1 MLSNMALEY
10 FQSFSKPKSNIESPL
25 KSDKNKRSMKDI
37 RSQFL
42 GYFEKNQHLVIPSSS
57 LVPSGDS
64 TLLFNNAGMN
74 QFKDVF
80 AGKEKSKT
88 PRAVTAQKCMRAGGK
103 HNDLENVGYTKR
115 HHTFFEMLG
124 NFSFG
129 DYFKEKAI
137 ELAWT
142 FITKELAL
150 PQDRLYVTVFNSDDE
165 AFNLWNKKIG
175 IDPKR
180 IFRFGEKDN
189 FWAMGDTGPCGPCS
203 EIFFDLAPDG
213 KLPTKEQFLAQDDR
227 FLEFWNLVF
236 MEFLQHKDGSREKLP
251 KPSIDT
257 GAGLERVTAILSG
270 VDNNYD
276 TFLFKPILEYI
287 SDHSSVNYWKSSD
300 ENQKVSQ
307 KVIADHIRAISFLIA
322 DGVVPSKDGRGY
334 VLRRIMRRAM
344 RHGRKINFAE
354 HGLSDL
360 SSVVVQNYSSAYPEL
375 TKHQTLIKNVIR
387 EEEDKFSS
395 TVDRGIIL
403 LTSAISEVKE
413 AHQTTLKGDVAFQLY
428 DTYGFPADLTA
439 DVLREH
445 GLTLD
450 QPGFDLAFE
459 NHREKARGSWKGSKG
474 KEIETL
480 VSKWSGQGIE
490 TTFLGYDQLIASG
503 TILALVQ
510 DGKEISEGLVDQEV
524 EVLADQTP
532 FYGESGGQVGDIGS
546 ITGNGFVLDVI
557 DTVKPSPTIFI
568 HRCRVVEGKV
578 APKATAEFCVN
589 EKARMDT
596 AKNHTATHILHATL
610 KEVLGNHVQQKGSLV
625 SPERLRFDFTN
636 PGPVTPAQLSK
647 IEEIINE
654 RIWKNATA
662 TLEKLPYQ
670 KAVDTGAVALFG
682 EKYGDEVRVLSIGD
696 YSKELCGGTHL
707 TRTCDI
713 GMFKI
718 VKETSVSAGIRRI
731 EAFTSQRAFRFLSDM
746 QKQMLEVS
754 QQLGVP
760 SEQISQRIEK
770 LVQAQKDARK
780 GVVAKHASV
789 SVDEGSIQ
797 KIGNVSVYEQVMDV
811 ENPKD
816 LRDIADRCME
826 KLKSGVVVLGAKT
839 TDKVFLVVKVSKDVS
854 GIKAGDLVK
863 QAASIVE
870 GSGGGRDDFAQA
882 GGTNISKLGEAL
894 TKIKS
899 LIESS
904 K

>member
-1 MLSNMALEY
+1 M
-10 FQSFSKPKSNIESPL
+10 Q
-25 KSDKNKRSMKDI
+25 DI
-37 RSQFL
+37 RSSFL
-42 GYFEKNQHLVIPSSS
+42 SYFEKNEHQVIPSSS

-74 QFKDVF
+74 QFKDIF
-80 AGKEKSKT
+80 AGKEKAKT
-88 PRAVTAQKCMRAGGK
+88 PRAATAQKCMRAGGK

-137 ELAWT
+137 ELAWNY
-142 FITKELAL
+142 IIKDLGL
-150 PQDRLYVTVFNSDDE
+150 PQDRLYITVFNTDDE
-165 AFNLWNKKIG
+165 AFGLWNKKIG

-203 EIFFDLAPDG
+203 EIFFDLSPDG
-213 KLPTKEQFLAQDDR
+213 KLPTQEQFAAQDNR

-257 GAGLERVTAILSG
+257 GSGLERVTAIMSG

-276 TFLFKPILEYI
+276 TYLFKPILEFI
-287 SDHSSVNYWKSSD
+287 SKNSSVDYWKTKD

-344 RHGRKINFAE
+344 RHGRKIDFAN

-360 SSVVVQNYSSAYPEL
+360 SQVVVENYSKAYPEL
-375 TKHQTLIKNVIR
+375 EIHRKHISAVIR
-387 EEEDKFSS
+387 DEEEKFSA
-395 TVDRGIIL
+395 TVDRGIVL
-403 LTSAISEVKE
+403 LSTAIEETKAAKQTS
-413 AHQTTLKGDVAFQLY
+413 LKGEVAFQLY

-439 DVLREH
+439 DMLREH

-450 QPGFDLAFE
+450 QAGFDQAFE

-474 KEIETL
+474 KEIETM
-480 VSKWSGQGIE
+480 VSKWSSQGIE
-490 TTFLGYDQLIASG
+490 TKFLGYEQLTAKSK
-503 TILALVQ
+503 ILSLVEN
-510 DGKEISEGLVDQEV
+510 GKEISEAKLDQEV

-532 FYGESGGQVGDIGS
+532 FYGESGGQVGDIGT
-546 ITGNGFVLDVI
+546 ITGDGFVLEVV
-557 DTVKPSPTIFI
+557 DTIKPSPTIYI
-568 HRCRVVEGKV
+568 HRCRVIEGKV
-578 APKATAEFCVN
+578 KIGASAEFSVN

-596 AKNHTATHILHATL
+596 ARNHTATHMLHATL
-610 KEVLGNHVQQKGSLV
+610 KEVLGAHVQQKGSLV
-625 SPERLRFDFTN
+625 APERLRFDFTN
-636 PGPVTPAQLSK
+636 PGAITPAQLTR
-647 IEEIINE
+647 IEEIMNE
-654 RIWKNATA
+654 RIWNNSSAVIQ
-662 TLEKLPYQ
+662 KLPYQ
-670 KAVDTGAVALFG
+670 KALETGAVALFG

-707 TRTCDI
+707 TRTGDI

-718 VKETSVSAGIRRI
+718 VKESSVSSGIRRI
-731 EAFTSQRAFRFLSDM
+731 EAFTSHRAFRYLNDL
-746 QKQMLEVS
+746 QKQVTDLS
-754 QQLGVP
+754 QVLGVP
-760 SEQISQRIEK
+760 SDKISDRIEK
-770 LVQAQKDARK
+770 MMQAQKDMKK
-780 GVVAKHASV
+780 GTASKNASV
-789 SVDEGSIQ
+789 SMDTASIQ
-797 KIGNVSVYEQVMDV
+797 KVGNISVYEQVIDV

-816 LRDIADRCME
+816 LREIADRCME

-839 TDKVFLVVKVSKDVS
+839 SDKVFLVVKVSKDYTSKV
-854 GIKAGDLVK
+854 KAGDLVK
-863 QAASIVE
+863 QAASIVG

-882 GGTNISKLGEAL
+882 GGSNIQNLGAAIS
-894 TKIKS
+894 KIKS
-899 LIESS
+899 LIEM
-904 K
+904 

>member
-1 MLSNMALEY
+1 
-10 FQSFSKPKSNIESPL
+10 
-25 KSDKNKRSMKDI
+25 MKDI
-37 RSQFL
+37 RSEFL
-42 GYFEKNQHLVIPSSS
+42 TFFEKNQHLVIPSSS
-57 LVPSGDS
+57 LVPTGDS
-64 TLLFNNAGMN
+64 TLLFTNAGMN

-80 AGKEKSKT
+80 AGKEKAKT
-88 PRAVTAQKCMRAGGK
+88 PRAATAQKCMRAGGK

-129 DYFKEKAI
+129 DYFKEKAV

-142 FITKELAL
+142 FVTKELSL
-150 PQDRLYVTVFNSDDE
+150 PQDRLYVTIFNNDDE
-165 AFNLWNKKIG
+165 AFNLWSKKIG

-189 FWAMGDTGPCGPCS
+189 FWSMGDTGPCGPCS

-213 KLPTKEQFLAQDDR
+213 KLPTKEQFAAQDHR
-227 FLEFWNLVF
+227 FLEFGNLVF
-236 MEFLQHKDGSREKLP
+236 MEFLQHADGSREKLP

-257 GAGLERVTAILSG
+257 GSGLERTTAILSG

-276 TFLFKPILEYI
+276 TYLFKPIFEFL
-287 SDHSSVNYWKSSD
+287 SQNSSVDYWKTKD
-300 ENQKVSQ
+300 ETQKVSQ
-307 KVIADHIRAISFLIA
+307 KVIADHIRAMTFLIA

-344 RHGRKINFAE
+344 RHGRKISFAN
-354 HGLSDL
+354 HGMSDL
-360 SSVVVQNYSSAYPEL
+360 SGVVVDHYSKAYPEL
-375 TKHQTLIKNVIR
+375 SQNKKLIADVIR
-387 EEEDKFSS
+387 EEEDKFST
-395 TVDRGIIL
+395 TVDRGIVL
-403 LTSAISEVKE
+403 LTSAINETKQSNQSV
-413 AHQTTLKGDVAFQLY
+413 LKGDIAFQLY

-439 DVLREH
+439 DVLREN
-445 GLTLD
+445 GMTLD
-450 QPGFDLAFE
+450 QTGFDQAFE

-490 TTFLGYDQLIASG
+490 TKFLGYDQLTSQG

-510 DGKEISEGLVDQEV
+510 NGKEISEAKIEEEV

-546 ITGNGFVLDVI
+546 ITGQGFALEVI

-568 HRCRVVEGKV
+568 HRCRVTEGKV
-578 APKATAEFCVN
+578 TPKSKAEFAVN

-610 KEVLGNHVQQKGSLV
+610 KEILGNHVQQKGSLV
-625 SPERLRFDFTN
+625 APERLRFDFTN
-636 PGPVTPAQLSK
+636 PGPVTPAQLAK
-647 IEEIINE
+647 IEEIMNE
-654 RIWKNATA
+654 RIWKNASA

-670 KAVDTGAVALFG
+670 KAVNEGAVALFG

-707 TRTCDI
+707 SRTGDI

-718 VKETSVSAGIRRI
+718 VKESSVSAGIRRI
-731 EAFTSQRAFRFLSDM
+731 EAFTSHRAFRFLSDQ
-746 QKQMLEVS
+746 QKQNLEIA

-760 SEQISQRIEK
+760 AEKVSERIEK
-770 LVQAQKDARK
+770 LVSAQKEARK
-780 GVVAKHASV
+780 SGPQVSV
-789 SVDEGSIQ
+789 SVDNDSIQ
-797 KIGNVSVYEQVMDV
+797 KIGNVSVYEKVLDV

-816 LRDIADRCME
+816 LRDIADRAME
-826 KLKSGVVVLGAKT
+826 KLKSGVVILGAKT
-839 TDKVFLVVKVSKDVS
+839 SDKVFLVVKVSKDVP
-854 GIKAGDLVK
+854 GVKAGDLVK
-863 QAASIVE
+863 QAAAIVG

-882 GGTNISKLGEAL
+882 GGSDIGKLPDAL

-899 LIESS
+899 LIESA

>member
-1 MLSNMALEY
+1 
-10 FQSFSKPKSNIESPL
+10 
-25 KSDKNKRSMKDI
+25 MKDI

-42 GYFEKNQHLVIPSSS
+42 TYFEKNQHLVIPSSS
-57 LVPSGDS
+57 LVPTGDS

-80 AGKEKSKT
+80 AGKEKAKT
-88 PRAVTAQKCMRAGGK
+88 PRAATAQKCMRAGGK

-137 ELAWT
+137 ELAWN
-142 FITKELAL
+142 FVTKELSL
-150 PQDRLYVTVFNSDDE
+150 PEDRIYVTIYHSDEE
-165 AFNLWNKKIG
+165 AFNLWSKKIG
-175 IDPKR
+175 FNPKK

-189 FWAMGDTGPCGPCS
+189 FWSMGDTGPCGPCS
-203 EIFFDLAPDG
+203 EIFFDLKPDG
-213 KLPTKEQFLAQDDR
+213 KLPTQEQFAAQDDR

-236 MEFLQHKDGSREKLP
+236 MEFLQHKDGTREKLP

-257 GAGLERVTAILSG
+257 GSGLERTTAILSG

-276 TFLFKPILEYI
+276 TYLFKPILEFI
-287 SDHSSVNYWKSSD
+287 TKNSSVDYWKSKD

-307 KVIADHIRAISFLIA
+307 KVIADHIRAITFLIA

-344 RHGRKINFAE
+344 RHGRKINFVNQGMSE
-354 HGLSDL
+354 LSK
-360 SSVVVQNYSSAYPEL
+360 VVVENYSAAYPEL
-375 TKHQTLIKNVIR
+375 TTHQKTIFDVIA
-387 EEEDKFSS
+387 EEEDKFST
-395 TVDRGIIL
+395 TVDRGIVL
-403 LTSAISEVKE
+403 LHTAIEHAKQ
-413 AHQTTLKGDVAFQLY
+413 ANQTTLKGEVAFQLY

-445 GLTLD
+445 SMTLD
-450 QPGFDLAFE
+450 QAGFDQAFE

-480 VSKWSGQGIE
+480 VSKWSGKGIE
-490 TTFLGYDQLIASG
+490 SKFLGYEKLIASG
-503 TILALVQ
+503 NILALVQ
-510 DGKEISEGLVDQEV
+510 DGKEITEAKLEDEV

-532 FYGESGGQVGDIGS
+532 FYGESGGQVGDIGT
-546 ITGNGFVLDVI
+546 ITAKNFVLDVI
-557 DTVKPSPTIFI
+557 DTIKASPTITI
-568 HRCRVVEGKV
+568 HRCRVIEGK
-578 APKATAEFCVN
+578 AKAGVTAEFSVN

-596 AKNHTATHILHATL
+596 AKNHTATHMLHATL
-610 KEVLGNHVQQKGSLV
+610 KEILGAHVQQKGSLV
-625 SPERLRFDFTN
+625 APERLRFDFTN
-636 PGPVTPAQLSK
+636 PGAVTAAQLTK
-647 IEEIINE
+647 IEEIMNE
-654 RIWKNATA
+654 RIWKNANAVT
-662 TLEKLPYQ
+662 EKLPYQ
-670 KAVDTGAVALFG
+670 KAVDSGAVALFG

-707 TRTCDI
+707 TRTGDI

-718 VKETSVSAGIRRI
+718 VKESSVSSGIRRI
-731 EAFTSQRAFRFLSDM
+731 EAFTSHRAFRFLSDQ
-746 QKQMLEVS
+746 QKQNLEIA

-760 SEQISQRIEK
+760 AEKVSQRIEK
-770 LVQAQKDARK
+770 LVSAQKEVRK
-780 GVVAKHASV
+780 SGPQVSVA
-789 SVDEGSIQ
+789 VDEGSIQ
-797 KIGNVSVYEQVMDV
+797 KVGNVSVYEKVLEV

-826 KLKSGVVVLGAKT
+826 KLKEGVVILGAKT
-839 TDKVFLVVKVSKDVS
+839 SDKVFLVVKVSKGHTS
-854 GIKAGDLVK
+854 KIKAGDLVK
-863 QAASIVE
+863 QAASIVG
-870 GSGGGRDDFAQA
+870 GSGGGREDFAQA
-882 GGTNISKLGEAL
+882 GGSDIQKLSDAL

>member
-1 MLSNMALEY
+1 
-10 FQSFSKPKSNIESPL
+10 
-25 KSDKNKRSMKDI
+25 MKDI

-57 LVPSGDS
+57 LVPTGDS
-64 TLLFNNAGMN
+64 TLLFTNAGMN

-80 AGKEKSKT
+80 AGKEKAKT
-88 PRAVTAQKCMRAGGK
+88 TRAATAQKCLRAGGK

-142 FITKELAL
+142 FVTQELAL
-150 PQDRLYVTVFNSDDE
+150 PQDRLYVTIYNDDDE
-165 AFNLWNKKIG
+165 AFNLWTKKIG

-189 FWAMGDTGPCGPCS
+189 FWSMGDTGPCGPCS
-203 EIFFDLAPDG
+203 EIFFDLTPDG
-213 KLPTKEQFLAQDDR
+213 KLPSKEQFAAQDSR

-236 MEFLQHKDGSREKLP
+236 MEFLQHADGTREKLP

-257 GAGLERVTAILSG
+257 GSGLERTIAILSG

-276 TFLFKPILEYI
+276 TYLFKPILEFI
-287 SDHSSVNYWKSSD
+287 SQNSSVNYWKTTD

-307 KVIADHIRAISFLIA
+307 KVIADHIRAMSFLIA

-344 RHGRKINFAE
+344 RHGRKINFAA
-354 HGLSDL
+354 HGMSDL
-360 SSVVVQNYSSAYPEL
+360 AAVVVENYSKAYPEL
-375 TKHQTLIKNVIR
+375 LQNQKHIQDVIR
-387 EEEDKFSS
+387 EEEDKFST
-395 TVDRGIIL
+395 TVDRGIVL
-403 LTSAISEVKE
+403 LTSAIADVKSTS
-413 AHQTTLKGDVAFQLY
+413 QTSLKGDIAFQLY

-450 QPGFDLAFE
+450 QAGFDQAFE

-480 VSKWSGQGIE
+480 VSKWSGKGIE
-490 TTFLGYDQLIASG
+490 TKFLGYDQLSAKAL
-503 TILALVQ
+503 ILALVQ
-510 DGKEISEGLVDQEV
+510 EGKEITEASLDQEV

-546 ITGNGFVLDVI
+546 ITGDGFVLDVI

-568 HRCRVVEGKV
+568 HRCRVIEGKV
-578 APKATAEFCVN
+578 VPNSKADFIVN

-610 KEVLGNHVQQKGSLV
+610 KEILGSHVQQKGSLV
-625 SPERLRFDFTN
+625 APERLRFDFTN

-647 IEEIINE
+647 IEESMND
-654 RIWKNATA
+654 RIWKNASA
-662 TLEKLPYQ
+662 TLEKLSYQ
-670 KAVDTGAVALFG
+670 KAVDSGAVALFG

-707 TRTCDI
+707 TRTGDI

-731 EAFTSQRAFRFLSDM
+731 EAFTSQRAFRFLADM

-760 SEQISQRIEK
+760 SEKISERIEK

-780 GVVAKHASV
+780 GVVKNASV
-789 SVDEGSIQ
+789 SLDTGSIQ
-797 KIGNVSVYEQVMDV
+797 QIGKVSVYEQVMDV

-826 KLKSGVVVLGAKT
+826 KLKSGVVILGAKT
-839 TDKVFLVVKVSKDVS
+839 SDKVFLVVKVSKDVS
-854 GIKAGDLVK
+854 GVKAGDLVK
-863 QAASIVE
+863 QAAAIVG

-882 GGTNISKLGEAL
+882 GGSDLAKLPEAL

-899 LIESS
+899 LIESV
-904 K
+904 

>member
-1 MLSNMALEY
+1 
-10 FQSFSKPKSNIESPL
+10 
-25 KSDKNKRSMKDI
+25 MKDI
-37 RSQFL
+37 RSTFL
-42 GYFEKNQHLVIPSSS
+42 TYFEKNQHLVIPSSS
-57 LVPSGDS
+57 LVPTGDS

-80 AGKEKSKT
+80 AGKEKPKS
-88 PRAVTAQKCMRAGGK
+88 PRAATAQKCMRAGGK

-150 PQDRLYVTVFNSDDE
+150 PEDRLYVTIFNNDDE
-165 AFNLWNKKIG
+165 AFNLWSKKIG
-175 IDPKR
+175 FNPKK

-189 FWAMGDTGPCGPCS
+189 FWSMGDTGPCGPCS
-203 EIFFDLAPDG
+203 EIFFDLSPDG
-213 KLPTKEQFLAQDDR
+213 KMPTQDQFAAQDDR

-236 MEFLQHKDGSREKLP
+236 MEFLQHKDGTRENLP

-257 GAGLERVTAILSG
+257 GSGLERVTAILSG

-276 TFLFKPILEYI
+276 TYLFKPILEFV
-287 SDHSSVNYWKSSD
+287 SKNSSVDYWKTQD

-344 RHGRKINFAE
+344 RHGKKIDFVN

-360 SSVVVQNYSSAYPEL
+360 SQVVVENYSKAYPEL
-375 TKHQTLIKNVIR
+375 ETHKKNIASVIR
-387 EEEDKFSS
+387 EEEDRFSA
-395 TVDRGIIL
+395 TVDRGIVL
-403 LTSAISEVKE
+403 LNTAIESAKQSK
-413 AHQTTLKGDVAFQLY
+413 QSSLKGDVAFQLY

-439 DVLREH
+439 DVLREY
-445 GLTLD
+445 GMTLD
-450 QPGFDLAFE
+450 QAGFDQAFE
-459 NHREKARGSWKGSKG
+459 SHREKARGSWKGSKG
-474 KEIETL
+474 KEIETM
-480 VSKWSGQGIE
+480 VSKWSSQGIE
-490 TTFLGYDQLIASG
+490 TKFLGYEKLSVKA
-503 TILALVQ
+503 TILSLVEN
-510 DGKEISEGLVDQEV
+510 GKEINEAVLDQEV

-532 FYGESGGQVGDIGS
+532 FYGESGGQVGDIGT
-546 ITGNGFVLDVI
+546 ITGDGFVLDVI
-557 DTVKPSPTIFI
+557 DTIKPSPTIFI

-578 APKATAEFCVN
+578 KPKTSAEFSVN

-596 AKNHTATHILHATL
+596 AKNHTATHMLHATL

-625 SPERLRFDFTN
+625 APERLRFDFTN
-636 PGPVTPAQLSK
+636 PGAISPEQLNR
-647 IEEIINE
+647 IEEIMND
-654 RIWKNATA
+654 RIWKNANA
-662 TLEKLPYQ
+662 TTEKLAYQ
-670 KAVDTGAVALFG
+670 KAVDSGAVALFG

-707 TRTCDI
+707 TRTGDI

-718 VKETSVSAGIRRI
+718 VKESSVSSGIRRI
-731 EAFTSQRAFRFLSDM
+731 EAFTSHRAFRYLNDL
-746 QKQMLEVS
+746 QKQVLDLA

-760 SEQISQRIEK
+760 SEKIVDRVEK
-770 LVQAQKDARK
+770 IMQAQKDAK
-780 GVVAKHASV
+780 KSSGAKSASV
-789 SVDEGSIQ
+789 SMNEGSIQ
-797 KIGNVSVYEQVMDV
+797 KVGNVSVYEQVMDV

-839 TDKVFLVVKVSKDVS
+839 GDKVFLVVKVSKDFTSTV
-854 GIKAGDLVK
+854 KAGDLIK
-863 QAASIVE
+863 QAASIVG

-882 GGTNISKLGEAL
+882 GGSDIAQLQPAL
-894 TKIKS
+894 DKIKS
-899 LIESS
+899 LI
-904 K
+904 KA